1 MCSCVRDFDAALHR
15 LSENELVR
23 QDKASRQIQ
32 QIVATLMNV
41 QPTMTH
47 PDQKGIS
54 PDPERVKALM
64 NLLLLFMNN
73 ASNPE
78 PLMQTRS
85 AYEVVWGYDDGLV
98 NVVNNINVLLEKFGT

>member
-1 MCSCVRDFDAALHR
+1 
-15 LSENELVR
+15 
-23 QDKASRQIQ
+23 
-32 QIVATLMNV
+32 
-41 QPTMTH
+41 
-47 PDQKGIS
+47 
-54 PDPERVKALM
+54 M